1 MTILIKSVDD
11 LLKCESFGFE
21 EKGQSMTIYAVHD
34 GQKKQMLVCL
44 GSKPENLGLVIV
56 NSPDE
61 VRVSLAGSTWE
72 KEKLALRLQRDSD
85 KKVLTYL
92 DAICR
97 GLYEAA
103 RGDIDSKDWFT
114 ALDNFGLLKVKLHPT
129 QTLYTADVQPADW
142 RHIGTGEKHTM
153 KRSASVE
160 PIDSKEKNKKRK
172 TTDLEGTMSTS
183 ALLSIVKANT
193 VDTQKLLAAV
203 ESPKHHHYKLYK
215 GDEICTTLEVGNIWT
230 MSINGKDCCGV
241 TLKARHMVVLSR
253 AAEQAK
259 VNDTPSCEDED
270 DPDIKM
276 FE

>member
-1 MTILIKSVDD
+1 
-11 LLKCESFGFE
+11 
-21 EKGQSMTIYAVHD
+21 
-34 GQKKQMLVCL
+34 
-44 GSKPENLGLVIV
+44 
-56 NSPDE
+56 
-61 VRVSLAGSTWE
+61 
-72 KEKLALRLQRDSD
+72 
-85 KKVLTYL
+85 
-92 DAICR
+92 
-97 GLYEAA
+97 
-103 RGDIDSKDWFT
+103 
-114 ALDNFGLLKVKLHPT
+114 
-129 QTLYTADVQPADW
+129 
-142 RHIGTGEKHTM
+142 
-153 KRSASVE
+153 
-160 PIDSKEKNKKRK
+160 
-172 TTDLEGTMSTS
+172 MSTS
-183 ALLSIVKANT
+183 ALLSNVKANT